1 MKREYHPSLPAFLFL
16 ILALLVP
23 LFEGD
28 SMVNADGDPARHVRH
43 GETILRQHDVIRADS
58 FTLTKANQPFVGF
71 EYGSQVLLALSH
83 RLGGTVGMAV
93 LTTLIVA
100 TMLAMILHWLMRRGL
115 DPLLGVLAT
124 ILVAALTSIHWLAR
138 PHVFSWPLMLLLFFW
153 LERVR
158 RPPLWAF
165 TVLFAFWAN
174 LHGAFVFG
182 WIFIGLYLA
191 GHFVESFWSNDRE
204 VRQRERRAAI
214 GLIPVLVLAVLAT
227 CFNPYGWQLPWHVVE
242 FFRDPWLRWL
252 THEFQSPD
260 FLREDRLFLFSLFG
274 MIAALTLRPR
284 PSWTHIMVMLGTAG
298 MALISVRNIVQ
309 FGLLAVPLLALHLAP
324 PWNQWMGRR
333 PFVQRFAARART
345 GVTLPYILTS
355 LVLLSGL
362 ALAHG
367 RVAGR
372 QLVPE
377 GFVAERF
384 PVDAVAWA
392 RSRNVHGRM
401 FHEFIWGGYLLYAWP
416 EMKVFIDGGSDFYG
430 GEYIRAH
437 RHVVNIQPG
446 WRDSLAV
453 WEIELALVATGGP
466 LTSELLLDDGWQ
478 PVYCDR
484 TAVMLQRAGGV
495 LDTVPR
501 SDCTAVTAA
510 SVAGR

>member
-16 ILALLVP
+16 LLALLVP

-100 TMLAMILHWLMRRGL
+100 AMLAMILHWLMRRGL

-165 TVLFAFWAN
+165 IILFAFWAN

-182 WIFIGLYLA
+182 WLFIVLYLA
-191 GHFVESFWSNDRE
+191 GHFVESLWSNDRE

-274 MIAALTLRPR
+274 MIAALTLRDAQ
-284 PSWTHIMVMLGTAG
+284 HEYV
-298 MALISVRNIVQ
+298 
-309 FGLLAVPLLALHLAP
+309 FD
-324 PWNQWMGRR
+324 
-333 PFVQRFAARART
+333 
-345 GVTLPYILTS
+345 
-355 LVLLSGL
+355 
-362 ALAHG
+362 
-367 RVAGR
+367 
-372 QLVPE
+372 E
-377 GFVAERF
+377 G
-384 PVDAVAWA
+384 
-392 RSRNVHGRM
+392 
-401 FHEFIWGGYLLYAWP
+401 
-416 EMKVFIDGGSDFYG
+416 
-430 GEYIRAH
+430 
-437 RHVVNIQPG
+437 
-446 WRDSLAV
+446 
-453 WEIELALVATGGP
+453 
-466 LTSELLLDDGWQ
+466 
-478 PVYCDR
+478 
-484 TAVMLQRAGGV
+484 
-495 LDTVPR
+495 
-501 SDCTAVTAA
+501 
-510 SVAGR
+510 